1 LILEIEASNLISRY
15 HVSFKEFKTTK
26 TQRRKQTSREGKCG
40 NPFKVD
46 ILFLLAANTYTKR
59 LKRCKASIEDLN
71 MLKVERK
78 IKNRT
83 VYSLEV
89 EAVEPYKL
97 TLACF
102 EQ

>member
-1 LILEIEASNLISRY
+1 MP
-15 HVSFKEFKTTK
+15 TK

-59 LKRCKASIEDLN
+59 LKGCKANIEDLN
-71 MLKVERK
+71 MLKAERGRK
-78 IKNRT
+78 

-89 EAVEPYKL
+89 EAVEPYRV